1 MLRNSPAPA
10 GRTRHPHTQRAAVV
24 QSFRAALTATVE
36 ELVPVLEQRNIAV
49 TGDVVYKCA
58 FTLFTAWR
66 DSGAR

>member
-10 GRTRHPHTQRAAVV
+10 GRTRHAHARCAAVV
-24 QSFRAALTATVE
+24 ESFRAALTVTVE
-36 ELVPVLEQRNIAV
+36 ELVPVLERRNIAV